1 MVQRDHQQG
10 LRIWRQIMAEKN
22 RPNSVAGARKAPKQK
37 NATSPKGSGVFLIMK
52 SLKRK
57 SLSLAGLAA
66 TYSPRA

>member
-22 RPNSVAGARKAPKQK
+22 RPDPGAGARMTPKQK
-37 NATSPKGSGVFLIMK
+37 NAASPKGSGVFLIMK

>member
-1 MVQRDHQQG
+1 MVQRDHQQLG
-10 LRIWRQIMAEKN
+10 IWRQIMAEKN
-22 RPNSVAGARKAPKQK
+22 RPNSAAGPERRPKQK
-37 NATSPKGSGVFLIMK
+37 NAASSKGSGVFLIMK

>member
-1 MVQRDHQQG
+1 MVQRDHQRR

-22 RPNSVAGARKAPKQK
+22 RLRCGARKAPKTKK
-37 NATSPKGSGVFLIMK
+37 NAASPKGSGVFLIMK